1 MQQRDTLNRRP
12 RCCPAPSRRPRFRE
26 RRTTSMPLV
35 VFLLG
40 VCPSN
45 PSLRGEG
52 AAGRCEAAGSKKP
65 EAYSL
70 KYVEDFFGPRTTQ
83 MAADYLPQE
92 NGMTRTNF

>member
-1 MQQRDTLNRRP
+1 M
-12 RCCPAPSRRPRFRE
+12 
-26 RRTTSMPLV
+26 
-35 VFLLG
+35 VFLPG

-65 EAYSL
+65 EAYWL

-83 MAADYLPQE
+83 MAADHLPQE
-92 NGMTRTNF
+92 NGITRTNF